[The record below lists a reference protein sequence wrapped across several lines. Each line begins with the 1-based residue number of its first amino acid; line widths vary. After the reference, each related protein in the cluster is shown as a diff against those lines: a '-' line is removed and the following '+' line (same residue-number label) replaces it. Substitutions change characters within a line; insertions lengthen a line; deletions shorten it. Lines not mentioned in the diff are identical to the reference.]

1 MAALVA
7 AQGISAAGDMVLLTA
22 ASIVVFQETASAT
35 AVSFLLGLAAIPTVL
50 LAPLAGSFAD
60 RYPRRRILLV
70 ADSSAALVC
79 LVAVLANSGL
89 PREWVSALAV
99 GALAAMGAF
108 YRPAAQA
115 LLPSLA
121 SGSHIG
127 RANSGLRLATSL
139 ASIAG
144 PALGAFLV
152 THGGLQL
159 VLWVDAASF
168 VLSALLVVTIRKLPR
183 QGLAARASAL
193 RDAWAGLSYATARKP
208 ILTVIGAVGSV
219 MLVGTL
225 VNAGTLPLV
234 RGPLGLSDSRY
245 GVLLGIE
252 GAGAMALAVAFLLI
266 GPGRRLIVTGA
277 FALIGVGGTTL
288 LLGSAGNFATAAVAL
303 ALQGASVVAL
313 QVAFASFLQQEAEDA
328 FRGRVMALVGMVAS
342 LAQLAGYAVAGPL
355 VDWVGVRPAFF
366 GAGVVIL
373 LVAVP
378 VIMLAFSAARAS
390 RPVRA
395 GGSPG

>member
-1 MAALVA
+1 
-7 AQGISAAGDMVLLTA
+7 MVLLTA
-22 ASIVVFQETASAT
+22 ASIVVFRETDSAT

-60 RYPRRRILLV
+60 RYPRRRILLA
-70 ADSSAALVC
+70 ADLSAAVVC
-79 LVAVLANSGL
+79 VLAVAADAWL
-89 PREWVSALAV
+89 PRAVVSAAAV

-121 SGSHIG
+121 SGAHIG

-144 PALGAFLV
+144 PAVGALLV
-152 THGGLQL
+152 SHGGLML
-159 VLWVDAASF
+159 VLWVDGASF
-168 VLSALLVVTIRKLPR
+168 LVSAALVATIAAQPR
-183 QGLAARASAL
+183 QERGPRASAM
-193 RDAWAGLSYATARKP
+193 REAWAGMSYAVARRP
-208 ILTVIGAVGSV
+208 ILTVTGAVGAV

-234 RGPLGLSDSRY
+234 RGPLELSDSRY
-245 GVLLGIE
+245 GILLGIE
-252 GAGAMALAVAFLLI
+252 GAGAMALAVLFLVL
-266 GPGRRLIVTGA
+266 GPGRRLLVTGA

-288 LLGSAGNFATAAVAL
+288 LLGAAAGFATAAVAL
-303 ALQGASVVAL
+303 VLQGASVVAL

-342 LAQLAGYAVAGPL
+342 IAQLAGYALAGPVIDL
-355 VDWVGVRPAFF
+355 TGVRVAFSA
-366 GAGVVIL
+366 AGTVIL
-373 LVAVP
+373 FVAVP
-378 VIMLAFSAARAS
+378 VIVLAFSVARAERDAS
-390 RPVRA
+390 IA
-395 GGSPG
+395 TG